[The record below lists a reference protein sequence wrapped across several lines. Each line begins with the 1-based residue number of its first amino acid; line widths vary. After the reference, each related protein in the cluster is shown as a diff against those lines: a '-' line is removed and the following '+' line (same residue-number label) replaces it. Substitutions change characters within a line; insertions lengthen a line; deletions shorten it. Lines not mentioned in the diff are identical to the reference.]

1 MTTAPD
7 RPDLLVL
14 QRIADPGMALIEGH
28 FAAHHLWQADD
39 PDALLAAAAPRV
51 RAVLTGAHRGI
62 APALVER
69 LPALEIVSLHGVGLD
84 AVDLDHARRRGLRVA
99 YTPEVLTEDVADM
112 AMGLLL
118 AACRR
123 LAVADRFVRSGAWGE
138 GQTLPL
144 SRRVSGMRLGIL
156 GMGRIGSAVARRAE
170 AFGMEIAYTNRRRRD
185 DSPYRHEPDL
195 KALAAWCDVLVVAA
209 SVTPGGPP
217 LVDAAVLE
225 ALGPRGFLVNV
236 GRGAL
241 IDEPALIDALRG
253 RRLAGAGL
261 DVFTAEPQ
269 VPEALRGL
277 DSVVLAPHHASAT
290 EETRAAMAVECVQ
303 HLIDHFA
310 GRTPAHLA
318 A

>member
-1 MTTAPD
+1 MTAGED

-14 QRIADPGMALIEGH
+14 QRIAAPGMALIEQH
-28 FAAHHLWQADD
+28 FTAHHLWQAED
-39 PDALLAAAAPRV
+39 PEALLAAVAPKV
-51 RAVLTGAHRGI
+51 RGVLTGAHRGI
-62 APALVER
+62 APAMVER
-69 LPALEIVSLHGVGLD
+69 LPRLDIVSLHGVGLD
-84 AVDLDHARRRGLRVA
+84 AVDLAHARQHGVRVT
-99 YTPEVLTEDVADM
+99 YTPEVLTDDVADM
-112 AMGLLL
+112 AFALMM

-123 LAVADRFVRSGAWGE
+123 VAEGDRFVRAGAWAA
-138 GQTLPL
+138 GQVLPL

-156 GMGRIGSAVARRAE
+156 GMGRIGAAIARRAT

-185 DSPYRHEPDL
+185 DSPHRHEPDL
-195 KALAAWCDVLVVAA
+195 RALADWCDVLMVAA

-217 LVDAAVLE
+217 LVDRAVLE

-241 IDEPALIDALRG
+241 VDEPALIEALRD
-253 RRLAGAGL
+253 RRIAGAGL
-261 DVFTAEPQ
+261 DVFTTEPQ
-269 VPEALRGL
+269 VPEALRAL
-277 DSVVLAPHHASAT
+277 ETVVLAPHHASAT

-310 GRTPAHLA
+310 GRTPGHVA